1 MTSPERSE
9 EGTALTEKY
18 EVVAEILRS
27 ALDEASLDGA
37 DGSIPQ
43 QLLDLF
49 VLLGPDEPIGL
60 GQLGLDMLAT
70 ELSDTFG
77 QMRLSR
83 PTRYNGDVM
92 LHARVVAPASEGIRA
107 GIEEALT
114 ATMREFLGP
123 DVHPPIAV
131 RPLGEQSSEFVTLQ
145 ILFPSTTDPKSFAAG
160 FSTRDYFRWQVEL
173 GSFPGVGAVT
183 SEPCSVL
190 DADVPGAGFI
200 PPNLMIT
207 FAVVGE
213 LEETVRG
220 VLSDL
225 ERRLGDA
232 IRPTEIVVGISV
244 TVEDSTPESVE
255 AEIERRRVRGIPL
268 LNVDEEVLIS
278 PGGSTTLLFEL
289 PVEWG
294 SGRVGSASV

>member
-1 MTSPERSE
+1 
-9 EGTALTEKY
+9 
-18 EVVAEILRS
+18 VVAEILRS

-37 DGSIPQ
+37 DGSSPR

-92 LHARVVAPASEGIRA
+92 LHARVVAPDSEAIRA

-114 ATMREFLGP
+114 ATMREFLGSY
-123 DVHPPIAV
+123 VHPPIAV
-131 RPLGEQSSEFVTLQ
+131 RPLGEQSSEFATLQ

-190 DADVPGAGFI
+190 DADVPGAGLI

-207 FAVVGE
+207 FAVVGD

-232 IRPTEIVVGISV
+232 IPPTKIMAAISV
-244 TVEDSTPESVE
+244 TVEDSTPESVK
-255 AEIERRRVRGIPL
+255 AEIERRRVRGQPL
-268 LNVDEEVLIS
+268 LNPDEEVLIS
-278 PGGSTTLLFEL
+278 HGGSTTLLFEL